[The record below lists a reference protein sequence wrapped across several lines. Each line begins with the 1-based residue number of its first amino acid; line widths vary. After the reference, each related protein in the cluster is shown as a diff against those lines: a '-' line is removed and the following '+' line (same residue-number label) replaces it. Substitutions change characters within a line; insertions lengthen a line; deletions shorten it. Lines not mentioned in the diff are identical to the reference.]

1 VASSRFRR
9 QLDLFEGYGAL
20 IAIVVIDGG
29 FCHDA
34 REDGRTIGVRVDG
47 YPAGHARRRPEDEFV
62 ERGPRGGLSK
72 RVCFAHA
79 HFTSLLG
86 SGHGRSL
93 VLKGQIVRA
102 QSIDRCFET

>member
-9 QLDLFEGYGAL
+9 QFDLFEGRGAL

-72 RVCFAHA
+72 RVCFAHG

-102 QSIDRCFET
+102 QSIDRCVET